1 MMSSHR
7 IDLALG
13 QGVLP
18 VITVGLGHTVEGID
32 AALLRDDV
40 LQRVER
46 LAGRPVGVIIDLR
59 TAAVLDADAINILQ
73 ELSQRAR
80 RYAHL
85 VALVH
90 VQRLTPLLEEV
101 QQASQVPGTPS
112 APWFT
117 THAEAMGY
125 LTGDDEMNER
135 SVA

>member
-1 MMSSHR
+1 MNSHR

-13 QGVLP
+13 HGVLP
-18 VITVGLGHTVEGID
+18 VITVGLGHTVEAID

-40 LQRVER
+40 LLRIER

-59 TAAVLDADAINILQ
+59 TAEVVDAEAVGILQ

-85 VALVH
+85 VGVVH

-101 QQASQVPGTPS
+101 QQATQVAG
-112 APWFT
+112 APAAAWFT

-125 LTGDDEMNER
+125 LTGDDQLVER